1 MYSLFTHRHNFAVW
15 AAARA
20 SQRGFTTVSNLKIAL
35 EASKLPE
42 AIQNSQEWPTSAE
55 QFDSFHSL
63 YCHRIVD
70 RLTTAGILHVS
81 YGRAAKLVAVYLKS
95 MIVVSE
101 HGRSAF
107 AAHIHPPIDRTLLK
121 NLARDRHFDH
131 QIRHHW
137 RNLTWTGLSESDYF
151 ALIEEFRRND
161 LDKPAF
167 WMLER
172 YWDPTGDAES

>member
-20 SQRGFTTVSNLKIAL
+20 SQRGFTTVSNLKVAL
-35 EASKLPE
+35 ETSKLPV
-42 AIQNSQEWPTSAE
+42 AIQNPQEWPTSAE

-70 RLTTAGILHVS
+70 HLTTAGVPHVS

-95 MIVVSE
+95 MIVISE
-101 HGRSAF
+101 HGRSTF
-107 AAHIHPPIDRTLLK
+107 AAIIHPPVDRTLLK
-121 NLARDRHFDH
+121 NLARDRYFD
-131 QIRHHW
+131 QQLRDYC
-137 RNLTWTGLSESDYF
+137 RNLNWTGLSESDYC
-151 ALIEEFRRND
+151 ALIEEFRRNG

-167 WMLER
+167 WMLEK
-172 YWDPTGDAES
+172 YWDPTGGAEG